1 MLRDR
6 PKAGTHLP
14 MLHQGAQPTLQT
26 SILQTVIQGGLWH
39 VHHSLSQLVTMPEPA
54 FWLLMVIGLKFTT
67 RDQPQSGSRPTSNS
81 PKWTR
86 SVEKNMTI
94 LPKPVSPWAL
104 GESARKAEILAKDMG
119 LDYVPVDMLELIYH
133 NLNYA
138 GNGGFN
144 PALYKRFQQVK
155 RVLKELAEQAIPK
168 HGHLVKLMH
177 STWGSYDEAA
187 LLLSEADR
195 RWGGHRV
202 ACHYGKVIAELELQ
216 DYGLDMYA
224 GSGGPIEKVTDD
236 QVQSLIE
243 FDLYPTHYQFWGAT
257 PCGNGMITV
266 YVPMK
271 RWYLTM

>member
-1 MLRDR
+1 MD
-6 PKAGTHLP
+6 
-14 MLHQGAQPTLQT
+14 
-26 SILQTVIQGGLWH
+26 SILSNPPA
-39 VHHSLSQLVTMPEPA
+39 SL
-54 FWLLMVIGLKFTT
+54 
-67 RDQPQSGSRPTSNS
+67 N
-81 PKWTR
+81 
-86 SVEKNMTI
+86 
-94 LPKPVSPWAL
+94 PWAL
-104 GESARKAEILAKDMG
+104 GEAYRKAEPLAKEMG
-119 LDYVPVDMLELIYH
+119 LSEIPADLLELIYH

-138 GNGGFN
+138 GTGGFN

-155 RVLKELAEQAIPK
+155 CVLKELAEQTTPK
-168 HGHLVKLMH
+168 HGHIVKLTH

-187 LLLSEADR
+187 LLLNEADR
-195 RWGGHRV
+195 RWGHRI

-224 GSGGPIEKVTDD
+224 GTGGPFEKVTDD

-243 FDLYPTHYQFWGAT
+243 FDLYPTRYQFWGST